1 MRKFRNR
8 RQRLP
13 HFCLTSEWGISP
25 CLIQITCYKTNVFI
39 SNVGLTSVLLQIEC
53 ASWTKCFWI
62 KFTACLALEYC
73 VHCVLHECF
82 YLSSEYSVFWLHC
95 ILDTILVYV
104 LDSALS
110 CQHVFWTKYV
120 CAGYIECPVQFVH
133 GSVCSGF
140 SLFMVPCV
148 LDSVCPG
155 FSVS

>member
-1 MRKFRNR
+1 MGN
-8 RQRLP
+8 QSL
-13 HFCLTSEWGISP
+13 SDYI
-25 CLIQITCYKTNVFI
+25 N
-39 SNVGLTSVLLQIEC
+39 NVGLTSVLLQIEC
-53 ASWTKCFWI
+53 ASCTKCFWI

-73 VHCVLHECF
+73 VHCVLHECY

-155 FSVS
+155 FSVSCILCVLYIIPCVLDSVCPGFSVSWI